1 MNDHL
6 NLLGLATTP
15 LELISFALAVTTV
28 LLNIGQNHWAW
39 LFSILSS
46 ATYALVF
53 FDSRL
58 YGDAGLQLV
67 FIALSIWGWCQWLKV
82 KVGSDTAASAINV
95 SRLSARG
102 WRWSAAAWL
111 AGFAALAWF
120 LHRYTDTDVPRIDG
134 FLTAG
139 SLLGQWLLGRKK
151 LENWH
156 VWIVVD
162 LLYVGLYLYKNLM
175 LTAILYAIF
184 VALALAGLR
193 TWQRA
198 IRRDAEL
205 EPELDLE
212 LERDVQ
218 DAA

>member
-1 MNDHL
+1 MNDQL

-15 LELISFALAVTTV
+15 LESISFVLAAITV

-53 FDSRL
+53 FEARL
-58 YGDAGLQLV
+58 YGDTGLQLV

-82 KVGSDTAASAINV
+82 GSDDGAAVQV
-95 SRLSARG
+95 SRLGARG
-102 WRWSAAAWL
+102 WGWSACAWL
-111 AGFAALAWF
+111 AGFALLAWF
-120 LHRYTDTDVPRIDG
+120 LRRYTDTDVPRIDG

-139 SLLGQWLLGRKK
+139 SLLGQWLLARKK
-151 LENWH
+151 LETWL

-162 LLYVGLYLYKNLM
+162 ILYVGLYLYKNLT
-175 LTAILYAIF
+175 LTAILYAVF

-193 TWQRA
+193 AWQHS
-198 IRRDAEL
+198 IRREAEF
-205 EPELDLE
+205 EPE
-212 LERDVQ
+212 VQ
-218 DAA
+218 SSR

>member
-15 LELISFALAVTTV
+15 LELISFVLAAITV
-28 LLNIGQNHWAW
+28 LLNIRQNHWAW

-58 YGDAGLQLV
+58 YGDTGLQLV

-82 KVGSDTAASAINV
+82 KVGSDDGGGIQV
-95 SRLSARG
+95 SRLGARG
-102 WRWSAAAWL
+102 WCWSVAAWL
-111 AGFAALAWF
+111 AGFAILAWF

-151 LENWH
+151 LETWH

-162 LLYVGLYLYKNLM
+162 ILYVGLYLYKNLM
-175 LTAILYAIF
+175 LTAVLYAIF
-184 VALALAGLR
+184 VGLALAGLR
-193 TWQRA
+193 AWQRS
-198 IRRDAEL
+198 IRHDAGR
-205 EPELDLE
+205 EPE
-212 LERDVQ
+212 VQ
-218 DAA
+218 SAR